1 MKNKKNIC
9 GFVAVN
15 GIFTWIPFRT
25 HKAAR
30 DAGAVQFIR
39 TFKIDGKYFPLASTV
54 PFGLVGAV
62 C

>member
-1 MKNKKNIC
+1 MKNKTNIC

-30 DAGAVQFIR
+30 AAGAVRFVR
-39 TFKIDGKYFPLASTV
+39 TIKQDGRFFPAVSTA
-54 PFGLVGAV
+54 PLGLVGAV